1 VSKLTLIILNKV
13 KIELNNQDIMEDFRH
28 RKDKG
33 FLPDM
38 PPDGI
43 RYPPNS
49 TPPMGINH
57 TQKIKGEFSAKG
69 ASMLPKLQD
78 FNQMFREKSN
88 SLIQMNT
95 NILPPGH
102 PLFSREN
109 SLLALKE
116 ENDKLLKENL
126 ELKKQ
131 LELKSNKKLP
141 N

>member
-1 VSKLTLIILNKV
+1 MDDLKNR
-13 KIELNNQDIMEDFRH
+13 QH
-28 RKDKG
+28 KG
-33 FLPDM
+33 FLENVSS
-38 PPDGI
+38 DGI